1 MVRGDMG
8 EIRRYGNIL
17 VYPAEG
23 RLIFATD
30 FHGQLTDFRRVVSRF
45 RARVERDEDLY
56 LLFAGDFVHGPRA
69 DQVSGWLKTDDS
81 PTILEELEAL
91 LAEFPDRVCSL
102 LGNHEHGHLGGPKT
116 QKFYRGID
124 DDVTALEERLG
135 GERTAEIC
143 TLFSSF
149 ALVALTPC
157 GVMFTHAAPGVSE
170 TTLADIAAARLDR
183 AERPV
188 MELLWPRV
196 VSSPD
201 RLDAAFQIMTFGG
214 ITPRIAAYGHDVV
227 PTGVDRDSY
236 RQVVISTS
244 FAIPD
249 RHKLLLELDL
259 SRQYEDTFDL
269 REGIELVHLYPE
281 KALGRPIPA

>member
-1 MVRGDMG
+1 MG

-17 VYPAEG
+17 VYPAQG

-30 FHGQLTDFRRVVSRF
+30 FHGQLADFRRVVARF
-45 RARVERDEDLY
+45 RSRVVRGEDLY

-69 DQVSGWLKTDDS
+69 DQIRGWLKTDDS
-81 PTILEELEAL
+81 PTILRELEAL
-91 LAEFPDRVCSL
+91 LKEFPDRVQSL

-116 QKFYRGID
+116 QKFYRGIE
-124 DDVTALEERLG
+124 DDVTALEKRLG
-135 GERTAEIC
+135 ASRTAEIC
-143 TLFSSF
+143 ALFSSF

-157 GVMFTHAAPGVSE
+157 GVMFSHAAPGVIDA
-170 TTLADIAAARLDR
+170 TLSDIAAARLDR

-201 RLDAAFQIMTFGG
+201 RLDATFDIMKFGG
-214 ITPRIAAYGHDVV
+214 VTPRIAVYGHDVV
-227 PTGVDRDSY
+227 PTGIDRNSY

-269 REGIELVHLYPE
+269 REGVELVHLYPE
-281 KALGRPIPA
+281 KALGRPLPV

>member
-1 MVRGDMG
+1 MG
-8 EIRRYGNIL
+8 GIRRYGNIL
-17 VYPAEG
+17 VYPARG

-30 FHGQLTDFRRVVSRF
+30 FHGQLADFRRVVSRF
-45 RARVERDEDLY
+45 QARVARGEDLY
-56 LLFAGDFVHGPRA
+56 LLFAGDFVHGPR
-69 DQVSGWLKTDDS
+69 DEQVSGWLKPDDS
-81 PTILEELEAL
+81 LTILTELEAL
-91 LAEFPDRVCSL
+91 LAEHPDRVHSL

-124 DDVTALEERLG
+124 DDVTALERRLG
-135 GERTAEIC
+135 AERTAEIRS
-143 TLFSSF
+143 LFSSF

-157 GVMFTHAAPGVSE
+157 GVMFSHAAPGVSA
-170 TTLADIAAARLDR
+170 TTIADIAAARLDR
-183 AERPV
+183 ADRSV

-196 VSSPD
+196 VSNPD
-201 RLDAAFQIMTFGG
+201 RLDATFEMMKFGG

-227 PTGVDRDSY
+227 PSGVDRESY

-259 SRQYEDTFDL
+259 SRQYQDTFDL

-281 KALGRPIPA
+281 KALGRPLPA